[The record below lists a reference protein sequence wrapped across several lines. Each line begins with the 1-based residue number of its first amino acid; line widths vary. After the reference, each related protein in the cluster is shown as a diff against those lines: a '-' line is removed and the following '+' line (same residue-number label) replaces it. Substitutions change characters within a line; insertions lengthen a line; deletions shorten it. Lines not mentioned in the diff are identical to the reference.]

1 MLSGRSSVGRVSAFQ
16 ADCREFE
23 SRRPLHKKPID
34 ISSSVFC
41 IMDFDIKY
49 REFDILVG
57 SFKFYLYNFILHYNN
72 VFLNSISNYIFYSFL
87 L

>member
-34 ISSSVFC
+34 ISSSVSLT
-41 IMDFDIKY
+41 Y
-49 REFDILVG
+49 LVG
-57 SFKFYLYNFILHYNN
+57 S
-72 VFLNSISNYIFYSFL
+72 
-87 L
+87 